1 MTIRIPARL
10 LAGLLAAGLSA
21 GLLGCATLF
30 QGDEPA
36 PRHAPRATPRPVE
49 RPAPA
54 RATADPGVVALRASL
69 AEGARSILGA
79 KQLLVRGRRFTMDC
93 TGVVLA
99 CYWYAG
105 IDLAR
110 DFGKFKGNG
119 VTRIYKTLERD
130 DLLYSTAAPLVGDII
145 FWDNTYSEEGKEGED
160 NPLSH
165 VGMVLQVDSDGTITY
180 IHHHVSRGIIT
191 EYMNLRSPGVRT
203 MIDNGQ
209 VKVINSPLRLAVA
222 GKPHAPEWLS
232 GQLYRALG
240 MGYLLP

>member
-1 MTIRIPARL
+1 MRLRTPARL
-10 LAGLLAAGLSA
+10 LVGLLAAGLA
-21 GLLGCATLF
+21 GCATLF
-30 QGDEPA
+30 PGDEPA
-36 PRHAPRATPRPVE
+36 PRPAPRATPRPVE

-54 RATADPGVVALRASL
+54 RANADPDVVALRGGL

-110 DFGKFKGNG
+110 DFGKFSGNG
-119 VTRIYKTLERD
+119 VRRIHKTLERD
-130 DLLYSTAAPLVGDII
+130 DLLYSNAAPLVGDII
-145 FWDNTYSEEGKEGED
+145 FWDNTYSD
-160 NPLSH
+160 APLSH
-165 VGMVLQVDSDGTITY
+165 VGMVLQVDSDGTVTY
-180 IHHHVSRGIIT
+180 IHHHVTKGIIT

-222 GKPHAPEWLS
+222 GTPHPPAWLS